1 MERAHQHRAYP
12 HRAYLHGAY
21 AHGLY
26 INGAYTNGARQQ
38 GVTLI
43 ELLVVMALIVMIA
56 NVGYPGMRALAERNA
71 RRAAVMQLQDA
82 LALTRNTAIT
92 RHAEVS
98 LCPRAADKTAQATC
112 GTDWSKPLLVVAG
125 STEAEIDPDHIQRVF
140 PGIDARVTYNRGWKR
155 VKYNMLG
162 HSGGHNGTFT
172 LCPADHR
179 QPGGR
184 GTELIL
190 SQLGRTRLE
199 KTTCTAATDNT

>member
-21 AHGLY
+21 PHGLY
-26 INGAYTNGARQQ
+26 KNGARQQ

-56 NVGYPGMRALAERNA
+56 NVGYPGMRALVERNA

-92 RHAEVS
+92 RHAEMF
-98 LCPRAADKTAQATC
+98 LCPQAADKPAKTAC
-112 GTDWSKPLLVVAG
+112 GTDWGEALMVVIE
-125 STEAEIDPDHIQRVF
+125 STEAPIDANRIIRVL
-140 PGIDARVTYNRGWKR
+140 PGNDARVTFNRGSR
-155 VKYNMLG
+155 SVKFNMLG
-162 HSGGHNGTFT
+162 QSTGNPGSFFICPPGPAAAQGTR
-172 LCPADHR
+172 L
-179 QPGGR
+179 
-184 GTELIL
+184 LL

-199 KTTCTAATDNT
+199 ETTCTAATDST